1 MDTKETKV
9 CKCCGRLLSTS
20 MFYRHRTS
28 KDGCWNTCKDC
39 CREERKELKNQ
50 QRNRTAPG
58 VKATFKI
65 SDFTDNM
72 LFAEL
77 HRRGYAGELKFS
89 KVVNI

>member
-1 MDTKETKV
+1 MEIKETKV

-28 KDGCWNTCKDC
+28 KDGYWNTCKDC
-39 CREERKELKNQ
+39 CRQERKQLKES
-50 QRNRTAPG
+50 QRSGTTPG
-58 VKATFKI
+58 VNAVFKI

-77 HRRGYAGELKFS
+77 HRRGYTGELKYC
-89 KVVNI
+89 KVINV